1 MSRSSQGSPLPPQ
14 WHEPARSQEHPAYGP
29 SRLRE
34 HPRRTLFARKPQGN
48 HPTPQGGGEGPTLV
62 HAQWGSKPHITH
74 GKGAILPLS
83 VPCHRAIEVGAANP
97 YRHIGDRPE
106 KDETP
111 RGSSHEERAP
121 LGVPDPVYR
130 LPP

>member
-1 MSRSSQGSPLPPQ
+1 MSQPA
-14 WHEPARSQEHPAYGP
+14 ARSTQHTG
-29 SRLRE
+29 RLACGSTRVD
-34 HPRRTLFARKPQGN
+34 PFARKPQRN
-48 HPTPQGGGEGPTLV
+48 HPISQGGGEGPTGIYV
-62 HAQWGSKPHITH
+62 QWGSKPHITH

-111 RGSSHEERAP
+111 RGSSRKERAP